1 MPVMANPEGKKS
13 RSKRKLNNKERLE
26 FDGLLD
32 EVTIVENEIAT
43 LDSKLADPEIYA
55 TGDNQLAVLQKRRAE
70 LEELIVSKTTRW
82 EELSEFSD

>member
-1 MPVMANPEGKKS
+1 
-13 RSKRKLNNKERLE
+13 LNNKERLE

>member
-1 MPVMANPEGKKS
+1 MPVMANPEAKES
-13 RSKRKLNNKERLE
+13 TSKRKLNNKERIE

-32 EVTIVENEIAT
+32 EVTIVENEIST
-43 LDSKLADPEIYA
+43 IDSKLSDPEIYA

-70 LEELIVSKTTRW
+70 LEELIVSKTNRW